1 MQAGQGRNTSL
12 DISGVLA
19 LTSSPL
25 NLHYFAHQ
33 FIMDLSAHRFEVRGR
48 LRIELLSILNF
59 YCLLVECTRACQT
72 DFEKIME
79 SSNELEDIAVHMV

>member
-1 MQAGQGRNTSL
+1 
-12 DISGVLA
+12 
-19 LTSSPL
+19 
-25 NLHYFAHQ
+25 
-33 FIMDLSAHRFEVRGR
+33 MDLSAHRFEARGR